1 MAQLVRALNRTL
13 LRRFSTFKQAV
24 QEEEAHALGT
34 MKTWK
39 SISLFVAI
47 PALTYC
53 VYNAIRKEAEHSKH
67 GRAEFVPYTHLR
79 IRNKPFPWGDG
90 NHTLIHNAHTN
101 PLPEGYEE

>member
-1 MAQLVRALNRTL
+1 MAQFIRVATRTN
-13 LRRFSTFKQAV
+13 LRRFSAFKQAI

-39 SISLFVAI
+39 NISMFVAV
-47 PALTYC
+47 PALVYC
-53 VYNAIRKEAEHSKH
+53 VYSAVQKEAEHAKH
-67 GRAEFVPYTHLR
+67 GRPEFIPYAHLR

-90 NHTLIHNAHTN
+90 NHTLIHNGHTN